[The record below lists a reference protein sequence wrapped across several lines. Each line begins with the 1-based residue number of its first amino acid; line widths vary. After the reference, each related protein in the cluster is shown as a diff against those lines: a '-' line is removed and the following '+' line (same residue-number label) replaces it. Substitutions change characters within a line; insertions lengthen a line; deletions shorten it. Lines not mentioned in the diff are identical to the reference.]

1 MAKFPSQLY
10 PLASNVLAH
19 AIPYALAPFHSLGSL
34 HGHAKLWFL
43 HLFDR
48 KQKQESS
55 KNDSDPFGVG
65 ASLLITNYCYVLG
78 NIAQSR
84 SRRVRKN
91 GNIRL
96 YCVLYL
102 YCRSYLALYL
112 YSNSDIRL

>member
-1 MAKFPSQLY
+1 MGEFPSKFY
-10 PLASNVLAH
+10 PLAGNALAH

-55 KNDSDPFGVG
+55 KNDSDSFGVG
-65 ASLLITNYCYVLG
+65 ATLLIANYCYVLDST
-78 NIAQSR
+78 AQYR

-96 YCVLYL
+96 Y
-102 YCRSYLALYL
+102 
-112 YSNSDIRL
+112 